1 MNLNYDR
8 FRLFQGLCDYD
19 FSPNGCKFA
28 WARNLAT
35 AAPKF
40 AEKRNAPLWT
50 VKGTGFKL
58 CLAQQKLPPER
69 CEFIMTQRRSFETDT
84 TCNNEQIFLNA
95 GLYSILNLYKCLG
108 LEEVINEK
116 LGVRT
121 SKGYSDSEH
130 VLSLILMQIAG
141 GSAVEHLSEFNE
153 TFSKELGFGIP
164 SPTAE
169 RDYLNCFHEDAE
181 DAKRGYGRSFV
192 PESNKHLKGFDDVH
206 LHVLQQAH
214 KIKPL
219 SRITLD
225 QDATYT
231 PTETTGA
238 LVNYK
243 GFSSFETLNLFCPE
257 YDIMI
262 ATQFRDGNVTPGFG
276 QLEQLKGVIPHLPE
290 GVKEVYFR
298 SDTAGYQAELLKYCA
313 IRDEN
318 RRIPIID
325 FTISCSVEK
334 EFKEAARQVP
344 EKEWKRICKRKP
356 NGEVY
361 ETKLECADVVY
372 VPNSLCKSKNSPEY
386 RFIATREKI
395 VVSDKASRE
404 IVQDT
409 LQHELDFEIE
419 ELERGNENLKKLHM
433 TSMNGQVYKVFGIV
447 TNMLEEEA
455 SELVLLHHGR
465 CGKSEE
471 IHRIL
476 KDDLAGGHVISKRF
490 GASAAYWH
498 IAVLASSLHNML
510 KNNFL
515 PSMCRKSRPK
525 TLRFLFYTMAG
536 QIVRHAHKVVLK
548 VYGSAMGRSWFN
560 EALSRMEACFGC
572 T

>member
-1 MNLNYDR
+1 
-8 FRLFQGLCDYD
+8 
-19 FSPNGCKFA
+19 
-28 WARNLAT
+28 
-35 AAPKF
+35 
-40 AEKRNAPLWT
+40 
-50 VKGTGFKL
+50 
-58 CLAQQKLPPER
+58 
-69 CEFIMTQRRSFETDT
+69 MTQKRSFEIDT
-84 TCNNEQIFLNA
+84 SGKNDQIFLNA
-95 GLYSILNLYKCLG
+95 GLYSILNLYKHLG

-130 VLSLILMQIAG
+130 VLSLISMQIAG
-141 GSAVEHLSEFNE
+141 GSAVDHLSEFNE
-153 TFSKELGFGIP
+153 TFSKEFDFGIP
-164 SPTAE
+164 SPTAA
-169 RDYLNCFHEDAE
+169 RDYLNCFHEETE

-192 PESNKHLKGFDDVH
+192 PEPNEHLKGFSDVH
-206 LHVLQQAH
+206 LHVFQQAY

-225 QDATYT
+225 QDATFT
-231 PTETTGA
+231 LTETKGA

-257 YDIMI
+257 YDIML

-276 QLEQLKGVIPHLPE
+276 QLEQLCGVMSSLPE
-290 GVKEVYFR
+290 GVEEVYFR
-298 SDTAGYQAELLKYCA
+298 SDTAGYQTELLKYCA

-318 RRIPIID
+318 RRIPVID
-325 FTISCSVEK
+325 FTISCNVEK
-334 EFKEAARQVP
+334 EFKEAVRQVP

-356 NGEVY
+356 NGEMY
-361 ETKLECADVVY
+361 ETKLECADVMY
-372 VPNSLCKSKNSPEY
+372 VPNSLCQSKHSPEY

-395 VVSDKASRE
+395 AVSEKVSRKIE
-404 IVQDT
+404 QDT
-409 LQHELDFEIE
+409 LQYELDFEIE
-419 ELERGNENLKKLHM
+419 EAERENKNLKKLHM

-447 TNMLEEEA
+447 TNMLEKES

-471 IHRIL
+471 IHGIL

-490 GASAAYWH
+490 GASAAYWN

-515 PSMCRKSRPK
+515 PAMCRKSRPK
-525 TLRFLFYTMAG
+525 TLRFLFYAMAG

-548 VYGSAMGRSWFN
+548 VYGSAIGRSWFK
-560 EALSRMEACFGC
+560 EALARMEACFGG